1 MARTKKLDL
10 TDLTALRRARNENQ
24 SAYWNRIGVTQS
36 AGSRYENERGLPA
49 PTAILL
55 TLFELGVIT
64 EKDIAAARKAGGVA

>member
-10 TDLTALRRARNENQ
+10 NELIPLRRARGENQ
-24 SAYWNRIGVTQS
+24 ATYWNRIGVTQS
-36 AGSRYENERGLPA
+36 AGSRYENERSLPA

-64 EKDIAAARKAGGVA
+64 EKDIAEARKSGGIE

>member
-1 MARTKKLDL
+1 MARTKTINLNDL
-10 TDLTALRRARNENQ
+10 AALRRARNENQ
-24 SAYWNRIGVTQS
+24 SEYWTRIGCTQS

-64 EKDIAAARKAGGVA
+64 EKDIATARKAGGIA